1 MFGVALVLANL
12 APEVPP
18 LIPLPQS
25 QKVLGTT
32 PFAVK
37 TDTKINS
44 EQPLFAVQELRTIFP
59 SASLAD
65 SPVRAANQINFR
77 REPTF
82 QAEQYVLN
90 VAPTRIDIAYG
101 DASGALYAVETLR
114 QLATQNQVLSYR
126 IEDKPRFSWRGWH
139 LDVSRHFFTVAEV
152 KRSLDQM
159 ARYKLNRF
167 HWHLV
172 DDGGWRIAL
181 DRYPE
186 LTKKGA
192 YRKSEPWSY
201 SKIELTTD
209 TKGYGGFYTKQEVR
223 DVVAYA
229 KERGITVV
237 PEIEM
242 PGHTLPSIHAF
253 PSLGCRDAKRIP
265 DNSWVTN
272 VYCAG
277 KELPFQFLEDVLS
290 EVVELFPSPWIHI
303 GGDEVDKKWWR
314 ECEDC
319 QERIKTEKLKDE
331 NELQSYFIRR
341 IEKLVNAKGRRM
353 IGWDEI
359 LEGGLAPN
367 ATVMS
372 WRGIEGGIAAAKS
385 GHDVVMSPTSHCYF
399 DYGYP
404 SVSTEHVYSWDPV
417 PKELK
422 GKEAERVL
430 GGQANVW
437 TEWIPDVRRYD
448 MMVWP
453 RMLAMSEVLWST
465 APKDFTAFS
474 KRVNASYPLLE
485 QMGVEYYL
493 EEPVTETSFFFN
505 KAPTVFST
513 SQFARPVYFQVDPKA
528 PAEQW
533 QLLGQHELPANKAFY
548 VAYKRNNGT
557 LGDIAELY
565 RSDKIAPVPAGSV
578 VPGLKVSFWE
588 GTYKSCSDFEELS
601 PKGSGVANGV
611 GLFARPRANNYAL
624 RFTGKIRFPGRKF
637 KLYLTS
643 DDGSVL
649 RLNGIKVIN
658 HDGPH
663 GDTTKSVGVEV
674 ADGVY
679 DFDLRYFEAGG
690 GSALRLEVEGSGL
703 KRQPVPQSWFSR

>member
-59 SASLAD
+59 SAPLAD

-114 QLATQNQVLSYR
+114 QLANQNQVLSYR

-159 ARYKLNRF
+159 TRYKLNRF

-223 DVVAYA
+223 EVVAYA

-272 VYCAG
+272 VYCEERSSRSSSL
-277 KELPFQFLEDVLS
+277 KMC
-290 EVVELFPSPWIHI
+290 FP
-303 GGDEVDKKWWR
+303 K
-314 ECEDC
+314 
-319 QERIKTEKLKDE
+319 
-331 NELQSYFIRR
+331 
-341 IEKLVNAKGRRM
+341 
-353 IGWDEI
+353 
-359 LEGGLAPN
+359 
-367 ATVMS
+367 S
-372 WRGIEGGIAAAKS
+372 WNS
-385 GHDVVMSPTSHCYF
+385 S
-399 DYGYP
+399 
-404 SVSTEHVYSWDPV
+404 
-417 PKELK
+417 L
-422 GKEAERVL
+422 
-430 GGQANVW
+430 
-437 TEWIPDVRRYD
+437 
-448 MMVWP
+448 
-453 RMLAMSEVLWST
+453 
-465 APKDFTAFS
+465 
-474 KRVNASYPLLE
+474 
-485 QMGVEYYL
+485 
-493 EEPVTETSFFFN
+493 
-505 KAPTVFST
+505 
-513 SQFARPVYFQVDPKA
+513 
-528 PAEQW
+528 
-533 QLLGQHELPANKAFY
+533 LLGSTLAETRWI
-548 VAYKRNNGT
+548 RN
-557 LGDIAELY
+557 
-565 RSDKIAPVPAGSV
+565 
-578 VPGLKVSFWE
+578 
-588 GTYKSCSDFEELS
+588 
-601 PKGSGVANGV
+601 
-611 GLFARPRANNYAL
+611 
-624 RFTGKIRFPGRKF
+624 
-637 KLYLTS
+637 
-643 DDGSVL
+643 
-649 RLNGIKVIN
+649 
-658 HDGPH
+658 
-663 GDTTKSVGVEV
+663 
-674 ADGVY
+674 
-679 DFDLRYFEAGG
+679 GG
-690 GSALRLEVEGSGL
+690 GSARTARSGS
-703 KRQPVPQSWFSR
+703 RPRS